1 MTITTIKACGD
12 CFTYASGDLSSFDYY
27 YSEEEA
33 EKTIAH
39 IEECTTELCEEHG
52 YMTTGDSLGFSNSRC
67 ECCHDHLAGDRHDLI
82 FINNNNKESQ

>member
-33 EKTIAH
+33 EKRIER
-39 IEECTTELCEEHG
+39 IEERTTELCEEHG
-52 YMTTGDSLGFSNSRC
+52 YMTQGDSLGFSNSSCRC
-67 ECCHDHLAGDRHDLI
+67 CGSSLAGNRHELI
-82 FINNNNKESQ
+82 FINNNNN